1 MMRILQAAQGSKEL
15 ESCFAIRMAVFVD
28 EQNVPP
34 EEELDELDATSQHV
48 LALWNDMPAGTA
60 RCFEKSPGVWK
71 IGRVAVLAQYRQ
83 HKIGASLMR
92 AAESACAGAKE
103 FILTAQCQALPF
115 YERLGYVAEG
125 PEFLE
130 AGIPHRFMRKLTS
143 AG

>member
-1 MMRILQAAQGSKEL
+1 MITIQQAAQGSQEL
-15 ESCFAIRMAVFVD
+15 DACFAIRMQVFVA

-34 EEELDELDATSQHV
+34 EEELDELDASALHF
-48 LALWNDMPAGTA
+48 LAHWNGTPAGTA

-83 HKIGASLMR
+83 HKIGAQLMR
-92 AAESACAGAKE
+92 AAEAACPTARA
-103 FILTAQCQALPF
+103 FILTAQCQALHF
-115 YERLGYVAEG
+115 YEKLGYVAEG

-130 AGIPHRFMRKLTS
+130 AGIPHRLMRKVTS